1 MEENLKG
8 KKFGLNL
15 NVAVLHNQFY
25 NELAARVVKDKAGK
39 KQGRTAVFTG
49 SCG

>member
-1 MEENLKG
+1 LKG
-8 KKFGLNL
+8 KKFRLNL

-39 KQGRTAVFTG
+39 KQGQRTAVFTG